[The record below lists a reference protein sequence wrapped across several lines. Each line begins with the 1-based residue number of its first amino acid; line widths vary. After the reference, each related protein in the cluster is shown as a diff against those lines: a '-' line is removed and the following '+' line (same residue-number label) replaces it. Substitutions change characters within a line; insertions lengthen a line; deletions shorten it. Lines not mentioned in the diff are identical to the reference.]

1 MSIEKINRYHDTG
14 QYIEFDESGSLCYY
28 SDALEVCKQLE
39 AENAEL
45 KELIGYC
52 ITDMYKP
59 SGKISKPTAIKL
71 MKYMSDNDL
80 LKH

>member
-1 MSIEKINRYHDTG
+1 MIYWSTENVALYK
-14 QYIEFDESGSLCYY
+14 YY
-28 SDALEVCKQLE
+28 PKENQEWVKHKDAIKLE

-45 KELIGYC
+45 KALIGYC

-71 MKYMSDNDL
+71 MKYMSDNNL

>member
-1 MSIEKINRYHDTG
+1 MSDLGY
-14 QYIEFDESGSLCYY
+14 SGMSEENY
-28 SDALEVCKQLE
+28 SDKEWLMVQNHAKLVAYLE

-45 KELIGYC
+45 KKLIGYC

-71 MKYMSDNDL
+71 MKYMSDNNL

>member
-1 MSIEKINRYHDTG
+1 MSDYKVIHGGVVRMNDKDCGFTGMTNRA
-14 QYIEFDESGSLCYY
+14 IVMRFN
-28 SDALEVCKQLE
+28 KLE

-45 KELIGYC
+45 KALIGYC

-71 MKYMSDNDL
+71 MKYMSDNNL